1 MSISPKNSGTPN
13 ENAAA
18 AQVAANL
25 ANLTSQATGSMD
37 ETNEQVIKS
46 NEHGSDAYLAD
57 IKASREMWAKI
68 ALDPNQSEETR
79 KEAREN
85 MARIDEYAREHDK
98 DNKGLLQ
105 KLAKNKAELIG
116 TVAVATLGVVAA
128 IANNG
133 KIPMIQLKK

>member
-13 ENAAA
+13 ENTAA

-25 ANLTSQATGSMD
+25 AELSSQATASMD

-46 NEHGSDAYLAD
+46 NEHISDAYLAD
-57 IKASREMWAKI
+57 VKDSREIWAKI
-68 ALDPNQSEETR
+68 ALDPNQPEEAK
-79 KEAREN
+79 KEAREHL
-85 MARIDEYAREHDK
+85 AGLDENAREHDK
-98 DNKGLLQ
+98 DNKNLLE

-116 TVAVATLGVVAA
+116 TVAVATLGVVAV
-128 IANNG
+128 IATNG